1 MLYSYFI
8 VIMSY
13 YDCDIVYYYIYG
25 KVMGELPPLQEIMDY
40 VNSLSSDYIWQRE
53 PLKLQEK
60 SLPEVHYCGNLH
72 FDDHLDDEKMVV
84 SLLLK
89 VTVHFPNVLVR
100 LVELDSELLFTLLAN
115 KIPMW
120 ITERNAPNRVFLSNG
135 EVMLIPQGKTVTDV
149 VDIPDDVI
157 PLSTA
162 LDVVRRFP
170 WICRTS
176 AEYKHQLLNEVQL
189 QQKNEHFANCMLPKV
204 LAAALRVNPQLVSDA
219 VHAFNSQG
227 VAPRTIKYPP
237 VDLVKQPVRFSKCLY
252 AMLLFGNNPLFD
264 SNNWPFPNVG
274 GPLYKAYNLG
284 WKLTC
289 GFELLDSVISVEQN
303 VLEQQPIER
312 PDDSENWLVIS
323 ANEVNLDGEPNYL
336 AKSLKRFM
344 KKKSSICGVK
354 VEKNGLHLK
363 PGLYANR
370 LKRVLDLSE
379 DEDESDSE
387 IVEDSSI
394 SEYEDDDDEK
404 MGFSASCKEMQ
415 SLMDDMDR
423 ELAMTDVG
431 RSFENA
437 MQYSE
442 VEGNSGTIPRVD
454 VEKNLIDNFD
464 QSYYSAG
471 GNSGA
476 AATVLHSMNVN
487 MIPPTQ
493 NDYNL
498 DSDDELN

>member
-1 MLYSYFI
+1 MKI
-8 VIMSY
+8 HVIMSY
-13 YDCDIVYYYIYG
+13 YDFDIVYYYIYG

-40 VNSLSSDYIWQRE
+40 LHSLSSDYIWQRE
-53 PLKLQEK
+53 PMKLEEK
-60 SLPEVHYCGNLH
+60 SLPEVHYCGLLH

-84 SLLLK
+84 NLLLK
-89 VTVHFPNVLVR
+89 VTVRFPNVLVR
-100 LVELDSELLFTLLAN
+100 LVELDSELLFTLLAD
-115 KIPMW
+115 KIPSW

-157 PLSTA
+157 PLTTA

-170 WICRTS
+170 SICRTS
-176 AEYKHQLLNEVQL
+176 VAYRNQLVTEVQL

-219 VHAFNSQG
+219 VHAYHSQR

-252 AMLLFGNNPLFD
+252 AMLLYGSNPLFD
-264 SNNWPFPNVG
+264 SNNWPFPKVAGN
-274 GPLYKAYNLG
+274 LYKAYNLG

-289 GFELLDSVISVEQN
+289 GFELLDTVISVEQD
-303 VLEQQPIER
+303 VLEQEPIER
-312 PDDSENWLVIS
+312 PDDNENWLVIS
-323 ANEVNLDGEPNYL
+323 ANEASLDGEPNYL
-336 AKSLKRFM
+336 AKSLKQFM
-344 KKKSSICGVK
+344 KKKSSMHGVK

-387 IVEDSSI
+387 TVDDSSM
-394 SEYEDDDDEK
+394 SGDELDDDEK
-404 MGFSASCKEMQ
+404 MDVSTSCKEMQ

-437 MQYSE
+437 MQDSE
-442 VEGNSGTIPRVD
+442 VEGSSGTIPKVN
-454 VEKNLIDNFD
+454 VERNLIDNFY

-471 GNSGA
+471 GNTGA
-476 AATVLHSMNVN
+476 AATILHSMNVN

-498 DSDDELN
+498 DSDDALN